1 MSSTTRH
8 VLLVFALLNTLKESL
23 VMNGLMTAAKRQE
36 RVYCGVSK
44 TCQLCWL
51 SRAYACCSSAYACDN
66 SPPQKVMIPVII

>member
-1 MSSTTRH
+1 
-8 VLLVFALLNTLKESL
+8 
-23 VMNGLMTAAKRQE
+23 MNGLMTAAKRQE